1 MSRVLIKNGTIVSM
15 DRQTGDLHG
24 DLLVEDERIV
34 AIGAAIEASDA
45 QIIDASTMIVSPG
58 LINSHI
64 HAWETGL
71 RGIAGD
77 WTIPQYVQAMHRGLA
92 THFRP
97 DDINIANLMGALT
110 SINSGI
116 TTIVDWCHNN
126 PTPEH
131 TEAAI
136 EGLQESGVRA
146 VFLHGSPKPNP
157 RPGQKHFSEMPMPR
171 AEVERLL
178 KGRLASRNA
187 RITLGLA
194 VLGPTYSIYDVT
206 RQDLQLAREL
216 DLVASMHVAGVTP
229 VSPDGFKR
237 IVADDLISDKTN
249 IVHGN
254 DLTDEELRQLT
265 GRGVQFTVTADV
277 ELQMGF
283 GNPLTGRLRL
293 LGAPMSIG
301 SDVEITARPD
311 MFGIIRTT
319 LQTQRN
325 IDHIQSLRTTAKAN
339 EKISITCREAFAWA
353 TVNGAKMSGL
363 DHRIGSLAVGK
374 QADIVL
380 LRKDDLNMFPVH
392 DPLSSLVTQA
402 GISNVDTVLIG
413 GQVMKRGGQ
422 LLLANIAE
430 KKAALQRSGER
441 ILRDFGELPR
451 AA

>member
-1 MSRVLIKNGTIVSM
+1 MSRILIKNGTIVSM
-15 DRQTGDLHG
+15 DRKTGDLRG
-24 DLLVEDERIV
+24 DLLVENDCIA
-34 AIGAAIEASDA
+34 AIGPAIEASDA
-45 QIIDASTMIVSPG
+45 EIIDASTMIVIPG

-64 HAWETGL
+64 HTWETGL

-77 WTIPQYVQAMHRGLA
+77 WTMPQYGKAMHRGLA
-92 THFRP
+92 THFQP
-97 DDINIANLMGALT
+97 DDIYIANLMGALT

-131 TEAAI
+131 TDAAI
-136 EGLQESGVRA
+136 DGLQESGVRA

-157 RPGQKHFSEMPMPR
+157 KPGQKHFSEIPMPR

-178 KGRLASRNA
+178 RGRLASHNA
-187 RITLGLA
+187 RVTLGLA
-194 VLGPTYSIYDVT
+194 ILGPTYSIYEVT

-216 DLVASMHVAGVTP
+216 DLVASMHVSGVTP

-237 IVADDLISDKTN
+237 IIADDLASDRTN

-265 GRGVQFTVTADV
+265 GHGVQFTVTADV

-283 GNPLTGRLRL
+283 GNPLTGRLRTL
-293 LGAPMSIG
+293 DAPMSVG
-301 SDVEITARPD
+301 SDVEISTRPD

-325 IDHIQSLRTTAKAN
+325 IDHMQSLRTTANAL
-339 EKISITCREAFAWA
+339 EKISITCRDALAWA
-353 TVNGAKMSGL
+353 TVNGAKMVRL
-363 DHRIGSLAVGK
+363 DHRIGSLATGK

-380 LRKDDLNMFPVH
+380 IRKEDLNMLPVH

-402 GISNVDTVLIG
+402 GVSNVDTVLIG
-413 GQVMKRGGQ
+413 GRVVKRDGQ
-422 LLLANIAE
+422 LLFVNIAE
-430 KKAALQRSGER
+430 KKVALQRSGER

>member
-1 MSRVLIKNGTIVSM
+1 MSRILIKNGTIVSM
-15 DRQTGDLHG
+15 DRQTGDLRG
-24 DLLVEDERIV
+24 DLLVENERIA
-34 AIGAAIEASDA
+34 AISSAIEASDA

-64 HAWETGL
+64 HTWETGL

-77 WTIPQYVQAMHRGLA
+77 WTMPQYVQAMHRGLA

-131 TEAAI
+131 TDAAI

-157 RPGQKHFSEMPMPR
+157 KPGQKHFSEMPMPR

-178 KGRLASRNA
+178 KASRNA

-229 VSPDGFKR
+229 VSPDGFRR
-237 IVADDLISDKTN
+237 IVADALAGDKTN

-254 DLTDEELRQLT
+254 DLSDEELRQLT

-353 TVNGAKMSGL
+353 TVNGAKMLGL

-413 GQVMKRGGQ
+413 GRVVKRGGQ
-422 LLLANIAE
+422 LLFANIAE

>member
-1 MSRVLIKNGTIVSM
+1 MSRILIKNGTIVSM
-15 DRQTGDLHG
+15 DRQTGDLRG
-24 DLLVEDERIV
+24 DLLVENERIA
-34 AIGAAIEASDA
+34 AISPAIEASDA

-64 HAWETGL
+64 HTWETGL

-77 WTIPQYVQAMHRGLA
+77 WTMPQYVQAMHRGLA

-131 TEAAI
+131 TDAAI

-157 RPGQKHFSEMPMPR
+157 KPGQKHFSEMPMPR

-194 VLGPTYSIYDVT
+194 VLGPTYSVYDVT

-237 IVADDLISDKTN
+237 IVADALAGDKTN

-301 SDVEITARPD
+301 PTSKSRPAPICSVSSVQPCKPSATSITFNRCARPQRRTKRYRSPAAKPSPGPPSTAR
-311 MFGIIRTT
+311 RCW
-319 LQTQRN
+319 
-325 IDHIQSLRTTAKAN
+325 A
-339 EKISITCREAFAWA
+339 SITVSAR
-353 TVNGAKMSGL
+353 
-363 DHRIGSLAVGK
+363 
-374 QADIVL
+374 
-380 LRKDDLNMFPVH
+380 LRSESRPTSFCYER
-392 DPLSSLVTQA
+392 T
-402 GISNVDTVLIG
+402 ISTCSRYTI
-413 GQVMKRGGQ
+413 RF
-422 LLLANIAE
+422 
-430 KKAALQRSGER
+430 RR
-441 ILRDFGELPR
+441 W
-451 AA
+451 

>member
-1 MSRVLIKNGTIVSM
+1 MSRILIKNGAIVSM
-15 DRQTGDLHG
+15 DRKTGDLRG
-24 DLLVEDERIV
+24 DLLVENDCIA
-34 AIGAAIEASDA
+34 AIGPAIEASDA
-45 QIIDASTMIVSPG
+45 EIINASTMIVIPG

-64 HAWETGL
+64 HTWETGL
-71 RGIAGD
+71 RGIAGN
-77 WTIPQYVQAMHRGLA
+77 WTMPQYGQAMHRGLA
-92 THFRP
+92 THFQP
-97 DDINIANLMGALT
+97 DDIYIANLMGALT

-131 TEAAI
+131 TDAAI
-136 EGLQESGVRA
+136 DGLQESGVRA
-146 VFLHGSPKPNP
+146 LFLHGSPKPNP
-157 RPGQKHFSEMPMPR
+157 KPGQKHFSEIPMPR

-178 KGRLASRNA
+178 RGRLASRNA
-187 RITLGLA
+187 RVTLGLA
-194 VLGPTYSIYDVT
+194 ILGPTYSIYEVT

-216 DLVASMHVAGVTP
+216 DLVASMHVSGVTP

-237 IVADDLISDKTN
+237 IIADDLASDRTN

-265 GRGVQFTVTADV
+265 GHGVQFTVTADV

-283 GNPLTGRLRL
+283 GNPLTGRLRTL
-293 LGAPMSIG
+293 DAPMSVG
-301 SDVEITARPD
+301 SDVEISTRPD

-325 IDHIQSLRTTAKAN
+325 IDHMQSLRTTANAL
-339 EKISITCREAFAWA
+339 EKISITCRDALAWA
-353 TVNGAKMSGL
+353 TFNGAKMVRL
-363 DHRIGSLAVGK
+363 DHRIGSLATGK

-380 LRKDDLNMFPVH
+380 IRKEDLNMLPVH

-402 GISNVDTVLIG
+402 GVSNVDTVLIG
-413 GQVMKRGGQ
+413 GRVVKRDGQ
-422 LLLANIAE
+422 LLFVNIAE
-430 KKAALQRSGER
+430 KKVALQRSGER

>member
-1 MSRVLIKNGTIVSM
+1 MSRILIKNGAIVSM
-15 DRQTGDLHG
+15 DRKTGDLRG
-24 DLLVEDERIV
+24 DLLVENDCIA
-34 AIGAAIEASDA
+34 AIGPAIEASDA
-45 QIIDASTMIVSPG
+45 EIINASTMIVIPG

-64 HAWETGL
+64 HTWETGL

-77 WTIPQYVQAMHRGLA
+77 WTMPQYGQAMHRGLA
-92 THFRP
+92 THFQP
-97 DDINIANLMGALT
+97 DDIYIANLMGALT

-131 TEAAI
+131 TDAAI
-136 EGLQESGVRA
+136 DGLQESGVRA

-157 RPGQKHFSEMPMPR
+157 KPGQKHFSEIPMPR

-178 KGRLASRNA
+178 RGRLASHNA
-187 RITLGLA
+187 RVTLGLA
-194 VLGPTYSIYDVT
+194 ILGPTYSIYEVA

-216 DLVASMHVAGVTP
+216 DLVASMHVSGVTP

-237 IVADDLISDKTN
+237 IIADDLASDRTN

-265 GRGVQFTVTADV
+265 GHGVQFTVTADV

-283 GNPLTGRLRL
+283 GNPLTGRLRAL
-293 LGAPMSIG
+293 DAPMSVG
-301 SDVEITARPD
+301 SDVEISTRPD

-325 IDHIQSLRTTAKAN
+325 IDHMQSLRTTANAL
-339 EKISITCREAFAWA
+339 EKISITCRDALAWA
-353 TVNGAKMSGL
+353 TVNGAKMVRL
-363 DHRIGSLAVGK
+363 DHRIGSLATGK

-380 LRKDDLNMFPVH
+380 IRKEDLNMLPVH

-402 GISNVDTVLIG
+402 GVSNVDTVLIG
-413 GQVMKRGGQ
+413 GRVVKRDGQ
-422 LLLANIAE
+422 LLYVNIAE
-430 KKAALQRSGER
+430 KKVALQRSGER
-441 ILRDFGELPR
+441 ILRDLGVLPR

>member
-1 MSRVLIKNGTIVSM
+1 MSRILIKNGAIVSM
-15 DRQTGDLHG
+15 DRKTGDLRG
-24 DLLVEDERIV
+24 DLLVENDCIA
-34 AIGAAIEASDA
+34 AIGPAIEASDA
-45 QIIDASTMIVSPG
+45 EIINASTMIVIPG

-64 HAWETGL
+64 HTWETGL

-77 WTIPQYVQAMHRGLA
+77 WTMPQYGQAMHRGLA
-92 THFRP
+92 THFQP
-97 DDINIANLMGALT
+97 DDIYIANLMGALT

-131 TEAAI
+131 TDAAI
-136 EGLQESGVRA
+136 DGLQESGVRA

-157 RPGQKHFSEMPMPR
+157 KPGQKHFSEIPMPR

-178 KGRLASRNA
+178 RGRLASRNA
-187 RITLGLA
+187 RVTLGLA
-194 VLGPTYSIYDVT
+194 ILGPTYSIYEVT

-216 DLVASMHVAGVTP
+216 DLVASMHVSGVTP

-237 IVADDLISDKTN
+237 IIADDLASDRTN

-265 GRGVQFTVTADV
+265 GHGVQFTVTADV

-283 GNPLTGRLRL
+283 GNPLTGRLRAL
-293 LGAPMSIG
+293 DAPMSVG
-301 SDVEITARPD
+301 SDVEISTRPD

-325 IDHIQSLRTTAKAN
+325 IDHMQSLRTTANAL
-339 EKISITCREAFAWA
+339 EKISITCRDALAWA
-353 TVNGAKMSGL
+353 TFNGAKMVRL
-363 DHRIGSLAVGK
+363 DHRIGSLATGK

-380 LRKDDLNMFPVH
+380 IRKEDLNMLPVH

-402 GISNVDTVLIG
+402 GVSNVDTVLIG
-413 GQVMKRGGQ
+413 GRAVKRDGQ
-422 LLLANIAE
+422 LLFVNIAE
-430 KKAALQRSGER
+430 KKVALQRSGER

>member
-1 MSRVLIKNGTIVSM
+1 MSRILIKNGTIVSM
-15 DRQTGDLHG
+15 DRQTGDLRG
-24 DLLVEDERIV
+24 DLLVENERIA
-34 AIGAAIEASDA
+34 AISPAIEASDA

-64 HAWETGL
+64 HTWETGL

-77 WTIPQYVQAMHRGLA
+77 WTMPQYVQAMHRGLA

-131 TEAAI
+131 TDAAI

-157 RPGQKHFSEMPMPR
+157 KPGQKHFSEMPMPR
-171 AEVERLL
+171 AQVERLL
-178 KGRLASRNA
+178 KASRNA

-229 VSPDGFKR
+229 VSPDGFRR
-237 IVADDLISDKTN
+237 IVADALAGDKTN

-254 DLTDEELRQLT
+254 DLTDEQLRQLT

-339 EKISITCREAFAWA
+339 EKISITCREAFA
-353 TVNGAKMSGL
+353 
-363 DHRIGSLAVGK
+363 
-374 QADIVL
+374 
-380 LRKDDLNMFPVH
+380 
-392 DPLSSLVTQA
+392 
-402 GISNVDTVLIG
+402 
-413 GQVMKRGGQ
+413 
-422 LLLANIAE
+422 
-430 KKAALQRSGER
+430 
-441 ILRDFGELPR
+441 
-451 AA
+451 